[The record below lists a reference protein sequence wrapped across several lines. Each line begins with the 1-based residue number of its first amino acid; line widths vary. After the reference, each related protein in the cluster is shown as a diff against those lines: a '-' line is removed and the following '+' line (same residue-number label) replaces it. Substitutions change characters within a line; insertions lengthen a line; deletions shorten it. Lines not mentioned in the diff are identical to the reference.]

1 MSTPVHL
8 GVDTGGTYTDA
19 VLWDPAARRVV
30 AKAKALT
37 THAALDQ
44 GIATALDRVLAEA
57 SVVPTAIGLVSLS
70 TTLAT
75 NALVE
80 GHGAPAALV
89 MIGFEERDV
98 ARAGL
103 REAVGADPI
112 LMLPGGHSSFGNEA
126 AQLDLDRL
134 RGALPALA
142 EHATAFAVAAQFAT
156 RNPAHELAAKTLVRE
171 ETGLP
176 VTASHELTARL
187 GGPRRA
193 LTAFLNARLV
203 GLLASLIDGAADL
216 LAARSISAPLMV
228 VRGDGALMSAAIA
241 RERPIETIL
250 SGPAASLV
258 GAAALTGLEACVVS
272 DIGGTTTDIAELEGG
287 RPRRDPEGA
296 VVGGWRTL
304 VEAAAIRTFGLGA
317 DSIVGLDPTTDGL
330 TLGPRRATPI
340 SLLAL
345 DHPALVA
352 ETLDRQASASRV
364 EESAGRFVH
373 LARGALLD
381 PRAAPA
387 ERALM
392 DRLNE
397 GPAALDWL
405 TPDRASRGALDRLAS
420 RGAIRLA
427 AFTPSDAAHVLGHH
441 TAWDAATAQ
450 RAADLFARRKTRL
463 GAALAPSAEAL
474 AERVVATLVRRSAEC
489 LIEATAAGAGLPQEG
504 LATSPAIAAALHQQ
518 TGGAASGALAPAI
531 RLTAPLV
538 GLGAA
543 APIYY
548 PAIARALLTEPA
560 VPDHADVANAVGAVA
575 GLVEVTREAVILQP
589 EEGAF
594 TVSLDTLQ
602 RFPDI
607 DGATEAAHGW
617 LTRTTLAD
625 AAAAGTASPELR
637 IRETDQV
644 ATIEG
649 QRIIIERRLTATAT
663 GRPSTATDTT
673 S

>member
-1 MSTPVHL
+1 MNAPVHL

-19 VLWDPAARRVV
+19 VLWDPAAGRVV

-37 THAALDQ
+37 THAALDR
-44 GIATALDRVLAEA
+44 GIAAAVDRVMAEA
-57 SVVPTAIGLVSLS
+57 AIAPGAIGLVSLS

-89 MIGFEERDV
+89 MIGFEERDI

-103 REAVGADPI
+103 REALGADPV

-126 AQLDLDRL
+126 APLDLDAL
-134 RGALPALA
+134 REALPGLS

-156 RNPAHELAAKTLVRE
+156 RNPAHELAAKALIRE

-203 GLLASLIDGAADL
+203 GLLAGLVDGAAAL
-216 LAARSISAPLMV
+216 LAARGIDAPLMV
-228 VRGDGALMSAAIA
+228 VRGDGALMSAATA

-272 DIGGTTTDIAELEGG
+272 DIGGTTTDIAALEGG

-317 DSIVGLDPTTDGL
+317 DSIVGLDAGTDRL
-330 TLGPRRATPI
+330 TLGPRRATPV

-352 ETLDRQASASRV
+352 ETLDRQASAPRV

-373 LARGALLD
+373 LARGSMLD
-381 PRAAPA
+381 PRAGAA
-387 ERALM
+387 ERALAE
-392 DRLNE
+392 RLSA
-397 GPAALDWL
+397 GPAALDRL
-405 TPDRASRGALDRLAS
+405 VADRASRAALDRLAA
-420 RGAIRLA
+420 RGAVRLA
-427 AFTPSDAAHVLGHH
+427 AFTPSDAAHVLGRH
-441 TAWDAATAQ
+441 TAWDRATAEAAAT
-450 RAADLFARRKTRL
+450 LFARRKTRL
-463 GAALAPSAEAL
+463 GAPLAPDGAAL
-474 AERVVATLVRRSAEC
+474 AEEVMATLIRRSAEC
-489 LIEATAAGAGLPQEG
+489 LIEATATAAGLPEEG
-504 LATSPAIAAALHQQ
+504 LATSPAIAAALDRQM
-518 TGGAASGALAPAI
+518 GGAPQGILAPAI
-531 RLTAPLV
+531 RLAAPLV

-548 PAIARALLTEPA
+548 PAVAKALLTEPA
-560 VPDHADVANAVGAVA
+560 VPEHADVANAVGAVA
-575 GLVEVTREAVILQP
+575 GLVEVFREAVILQP
-589 EEGAF
+589 EEGVY
-594 TVSLDTLQ
+594 TVALDTLQ
-602 RFPDI
+602 RFTDI
-607 DGATEAAHGW
+607 DIATSAAREW
-617 LTRTTLAD
+617 LGRTTLSDAVAAG
-625 AAAAGTASPELR
+625 AAAPELR
-637 IRETDQV
+637 LSQEDKV

-649 QRIIIERRLTATAT
+649 RQMVIERRLAATAS
-663 GRPSTATDTT
+663 GRPATAEEALA
-673 S
+673 